1 MKSLLSLIVVFIATS
16 LAFSQDDR
24 QLIQFSGVA
33 VSADSLQPVSFAA
46 VYDKA
51 TGKGTIADY
60 YGYFSFVTQPGDT
73 LMFSRLGFKRST
85 YIIPDSLTDNRYS
98 IIHVMKSDT
107 LELPE
112 VKVYPWPSRE
122 EFANAFVNMNPYDDA
137 LRRAQR
143 QLSGDNLAF
152 AAARVPND
160 AGLSYNY
167 AQQQYQTQLYTQG
180 QTPVNNLLSPIAWA
194 QFIDAW
200 KKGELKRE

>member
-1 MKSLLSLIVVFIATS
+1 MKILSVIILA
-16 LAFSQDDR
+16 LAFVSSSYAQE
-24 QLIQFSGVA
+24 QKKLIQFSGVA
-33 VSADSLQPVSFAA
+33 VSADSLQPVAYAA
-46 VYDKA
+46 VYDKS

-73 LMFSRLGFKRST
+73 LMFSRLGYKRST
-85 YIIPDSLTDNRYS
+85 YIIPDTLTDNRYS

-122 EFANAFVNMNPYDDA
+122 EFAQAFVNMNPYDDA

-152 AAARVPND
+152 AAARVPTD

-167 AQQQYQTQLYTQG
+167 AQEQYQTQLYTQG

-194 QFIDAW
+194 QFIDSW
-200 KKGELKRE
+200 KKGELKRQ